1 MGRRRRSIDNEA
13 ETGGEVIEATTLVKK
28 IRIQSPDLGIIPLPS
43 EDVIE
48 DKNLVDEKSTTSST
62 DEIVRKEFKRNG
74 LNRTSF
80 GRRTKSTTSG
90 SRGVIETGNENSNI
104 MYKLDNQGYYCFGPN
119 SLTIISGVIIFIQ
132 ALLFT
137 LALIITS
144 RGGIKKLSSRGG
156 DEDHSINSSSSSHQY
171 LSQSPHHLLSN
182 SPTKYNFDG
191 RSSSS
196 NGRRTSSVESR
207 MNYVY

>member
-48 DKNLVDEKSTTSST
+48 DKSPVDEKSTTST
-62 DEIVRKEFKRNG
+62 DEIVKKEFKRNG
-74 LNRTSF
+74 LNRTSS

-144 RGGIKKLSSRGG
+144 RGGIMKLSSRGG
-156 DEDHSINSSSSSHQY
+156 DENHSINSSSSSHQY
-171 LSQSPHHLLSN
+171 LSQSPHHFLSN

-191 RSSSS
+191 RSSCS